1 MNPID
6 FLTLAKKISS
16 ERSVAVPPDEGT
28 LALTHQIV
36 PPAVVRGTRGYI
48 EKITNQVNGTYE
60 RGWYDSCAVMMRRLL
75 ETLIIEAFE
84 NHKLQSKITNSNGD
98 YYYLSDLIS
107 AALAEPSWSLSRNT
121 KSVLPKLK
129 DVGDKSAHSRR
140 FIAHRQDIEPL
151 ASDFRGV
158 IQEFVY
164 LANLK

>member
-1 MNPID
+1 MKPVD
-6 FLTLAKKISS
+6 FLNLAKNIAS
-16 ERSVAVPPDEGT
+16 ERSVALPPDDGT
-28 LALTHQIV
+28 LAETHQII

-48 EKITNQVNGTYE
+48 EKITNQVNGAYE
-60 RGWYDSCAVMMRRLL
+60 RGWYDCCAVMMRRLL

-84 NHKLQSKITNSNGD
+84 NHNIQAKITGTNGE
-98 YYYLSDLIS
+98 YFYLRDLIA
-107 AALAEPSWSLSRNT
+107 AALSETSWTLTRNT
-121 KSVLPKLK
+121 KSALPKLK

-151 ASDFRGV
+151 ASGFRGV